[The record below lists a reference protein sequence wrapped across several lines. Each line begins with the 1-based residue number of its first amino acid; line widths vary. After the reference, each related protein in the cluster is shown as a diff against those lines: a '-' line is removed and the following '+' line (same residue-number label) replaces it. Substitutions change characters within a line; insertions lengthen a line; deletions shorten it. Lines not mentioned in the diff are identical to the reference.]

1 MGENNIIAGNSSFK
15 KIMKIATLISCVIT
29 VMSLALVILIPILM
43 DKTRE
48 YMRENSIYL
57 GGDLSLDIQKRVK
70 RLYTLY
76 VLREWNTQ
84 LLPLFVFITIAFL
97 LIYFYV
103 YSTQIVVTDKRV
115 YGKTSFG
122 KQVDLPLDSISSV
135 GTNLFKGITV
145 GTSSGRIKFIGIS
158 NRNDVYKG
166 MPLCCASRKRTMMT
180 GKLFW

>member
-84 LLPLFVFITIAFL
+84 LLPLSSGCNAG
-97 LIYFYV
+97 YCC
-103 YSTQIVVTDKRV
+103 R
-115 YGKTSFG
+115 SFG
-122 KQVDLPLDSISSV
+122 VFGDFLEYARGHFL
-135 GTNLFKGITV
+135 
-145 GTSSGRIKFIGIS
+145 
-158 NRNDVYKG
+158 
-166 MPLCCASRKRTMMT
+166 
-180 GKLFW
+180 